1 MVLGGVEMKKS
12 LFCRTFF
19 YEILEA
25 LGYDSVTKDIPVRI
39 YLKNMNLKNKYET
52 PVRIHLKNVYATLT
66 LATIAASVG
75 GYAHM
80 FSTFISSGFMTF
92 LSAIWVLILLIFT
105 PYDGKNQL
113 QRLSLLGI
121 FAFLTG
127 CNLGPFLNLAVTINP
142 ALVLQALLGASVIF
156 ACFSLSAL
164 YAPDGHYLYL
174 RGTLMSVLLTL
185 IWVSIYNIFFGSQLL
200 FKVSLIM
207 EIANLY
213 IGLAVMCGF
222 IVYDTQFIVER
233 ARRGDMDYVMHSLN
247 LFVDF
252 VGVFWRL
259 LMILTNKVKH
269 LFEDLLYCHFYC

>member
-92 LSAIWVLILLIFT
+92 LSAIWVLILLVFT

-127 CNLGPFLNLAVTINP
+127 CNLGPFLNLAVTIN
-142 ALVLQALLGASVIF
+142 LHCVIF

-200 FKVSLIM
+200 FK
-207 EIANLY
+207 ANLY

-259 LMILTNKVKH
+259 LMILTNKT
-269 LFEDLLYCHFYC
+269 FN

>member
-1 MVLGGVEMKKS
+1 MYIY
-12 LFCRTFF
+12 LFFLNLYR
-19 YEILEA
+19 
-25 LGYDSVTKDIPVRI
+25 DIPVRI

-92 LSAIWVLILLIFT
+92 LSAIWVLILLVFT

-142 ALVLQALLGASVIF
+142 ALVSE
-156 ACFSLSAL
+156 
-164 YAPDGHYLYL
+164 
-174 RGTLMSVLLTL
+174 
-185 IWVSIYNIFFGSQLL
+185 SIKDTHRHFIHI
-200 FKVSLIM
+200 VMSLI
-207 EIANLY
+207 
-213 IGLAVMCGF
+213 F
-222 IVYDTQFIVER
+222 ER
-233 ARRGDMDYVMHSLN
+233 LTI
-247 LFVDF
+247 F
-252 VGVFWRL
+252 
-259 LMILTNKVKH
+259 ILTD
-269 LFEDLLYCHFYC
+269 F

>member
-1 MVLGGVEMKKS
+1 MKDCACASVCEWVALFAVLISTRIKGIISDISSAGANEN
-12 LFCRTFF
+12 
-19 YEILEA
+19 
-25 LGYDSVTKDIPVRI
+25 SVDRLIVIR
-39 YLKNMNLKNKYET
+39 NNKYET

-66 LATIAASVG
+66 LATIAAS
-75 GYAHM
+75 
-80 FSTFISSGFMTF
+80 
-92 LSAIWVLILLIFT
+92 
-105 PYDGKNQL
+105 L

-200 FKVSLIM
+200 FK
-207 EIANLY
+207 ANLY

-259 LMILTNKVKH
+259 LMILTNKT
-269 LFEDLLYCHFYC
+269 FN

>member
-1 MVLGGVEMKKS
+1 MPVCGVCRGG
-12 LFCRTFF
+12 
-19 YEILEA
+19 
-25 LGYDSVTKDIPVRI
+25 DIPVRI

-66 LATIAASVG
+66 LATIAAS
-75 GYAHM
+75 
-80 FSTFISSGFMTF
+80 
-92 LSAIWVLILLIFT
+92 
-105 PYDGKNQL
+105 L

-142 ALVLQALLGASVIF
+142 AL
-156 ACFSLSAL
+156 
-164 YAPDGHYLYL
+164 
-174 RGTLMSVLLTL
+174 
-185 IWVSIYNIFFGSQLL
+185 
-200 FKVSLIM
+200 
-207 EIANLY
+207 ANLY

>member
-1 MVLGGVEMKKS
+1 MPIRSQFEDAGS
-12 LFCRTFF
+12 INSPAR
-19 YEILEA
+19 
-25 LGYDSVTKDIPVRI
+25 DPRDIPVRI

-92 LSAIWVLILLIFT
+92 LSAIWVLILLVFT

-142 ALVLQALLGASVIF
+142 AL
-156 ACFSLSAL
+156 
-164 YAPDGHYLYL
+164 
-174 RGTLMSVLLTL
+174 
-185 IWVSIYNIFFGSQLL
+185 
-200 FKVSLIM
+200 
-207 EIANLY
+207 ANLY

-233 ARRGDMDYVMHSLN
+233 ARRGDMDYVMHS
-247 LFVDF
+247 
-252 VGVFWRL
+252 
-259 LMILTNKVKH
+259 
-269 LFEDLLYCHFYC
+269 

>member
-1 MVLGGVEMKKS
+1 MVKQQRRSNDET
-12 LFCRTFF
+12 LFQD
-19 YEILEA
+19 L
-25 LGYDSVTKDIPVRI
+25 L
-39 YLKNMNLKNKYET
+39 
-52 PVRIHLKNVYATLT
+52 RIHLKNVYATLT

-80 FSTFISSGFMTF
+80 FSTFISSGLMTF
-92 LSAIWVLILLIFT
+92 LSAIWVLILLVFT

-174 RGTLMSVLLTL
+174 RGTLMS
-185 IWVSIYNIFFGSQLL
+185 
-200 FKVSLIM
+200 
-207 EIANLY
+207 ANLY

-259 LMILTNKVKH
+259 LMILTNKARGFLTRNESSDYQSTKTENPEIRYFTSAWDYDTSDDIVFKKMEVKKRSNKFGKFH
-269 LFEDLLYCHFYC
+269 KLVKFALHIQ

>member
-25 LGYDSVTKDIPVRI
+25 LGYDSRYKVSCIKSRSCV
-39 YLKNMNLKNKYET
+39 NLFITTTHTCLHINN
-52 PVRIHLKNVYATLT
+52 NVYATLT

-92 LSAIWVLILLIFT
+92 LSAIWVLILLVFT

-142 ALVLQALLGASVIF
+142 ALRYTDVGIVNPHL
-156 ACFSLSAL
+156 
-164 YAPDGHYLYL
+164 
-174 RGTLMSVLLTL
+174 
-185 IWVSIYNIFFGSQLL
+185 VSIYNIFFGSQLL
-200 FKVSLIM
+200 FK
-207 EIANLY
+207 ANLY

>member
-1 MVLGGVEMKKS
+1 MKPRMRQALLNSQYTTAKSMSQRGTRFITEKFTQEMS
-12 LFCRTFF
+12 RQHTS
-19 YEILEA
+19 E
-25 LGYDSVTKDIPVRI
+25 TPRDIPVRI

-92 LSAIWVLILLIFT
+92 LSAIWVLILLVFT

-174 RGTLMSVLLTL
+174 
-185 IWVSIYNIFFGSQLL
+185 
-200 FKVSLIM
+200 
-207 EIANLY
+207 EANLY

>member
-25 LGYDSVTKDIPVRI
+25 LGYDSVTKDTKSLVLIKVLDIPVRI

-92 LSAIWVLILLIFT
+92 LSAIWVLILLVFT

-113 QRLSLLGI
+113 QRLSLL
-121 FAFLTG
+121 
-127 CNLGPFLNLAVTINP
+127 
-142 ALVLQALLGASVIF
+142 
-156 ACFSLSAL
+156 AL

-200 FKVSLIM
+200 FK
-207 EIANLY
+207 ANLY

-259 LMILTNKVKH
+259 LMILTNKTYPISYFETQVKH

>member
-25 LGYDSVTKDIPVRI
+25 LGYDSVTNED
-39 YLKNMNLKNKYET
+39 
-52 PVRIHLKNVYATLT
+52 TLEECICYSHPCYHSS
-66 LATIAASVG
+66 LCC

-92 LSAIWVLILLIFT
+92 LSAIWVLILLVFT

-142 ALVLQALLGASVIF
+142 AFVIF

-174 RGTLMSVLLTL
+174 RGTLMS
-185 IWVSIYNIFFGSQLL
+185 
-200 FKVSLIM
+200 
-207 EIANLY
+207 ANLY

-259 LMILTNKVKH
+259 LMILTKR
-269 LFEDLLYCHFYC
+269 